1 MTKKNNKKIKPK
13 GGSTGDDYTGKNKYD
28 KDWPPPVNVQLPKA

>member
-13 GGSTGDDYTGKNKYD
+13 GGSPGDDYTGKKKYD
-28 KDWPPPVNVQLPKA
+28 DSWPPPVNVQLPKA